1 MDEQGLIKVWKAENR
16 CEQASFCL
24 PSSSSALEVCDIPEG
39 PLLLRSDPTLRS
51 LCSFPGSVDTCIR
64 PAVLGG
70 ISSQAFHVADQVI
83 TLFCSVPLASCL
95 PQEGR
100 LLVPLQL

>member
-24 PSSSSALEVCDIPEG
+24 PSSLSALEACDIPEG

-70 ISSQAFHVADQVI
+70 ISSQAFHVADRVI
-83 TLFCSVPLASCL
+83 TLFCSDRKSV
-95 PQEGR
+95 
-100 LLVPLQL
+100 V